1 MELRHLRYFLAVA
14 EHSHFRL
21 AAEDLLVSQPTLS
34 EQIKE
39 LEKELGVD
47 LFIRIGR
54 RVRLSQ
60 AGESFQG
67 YARRVLA
74 TLDEAQ
80 VVLHEFNDLLRGVL
94 RIGVI
99 QTVASYLMPRVAAEF
114 AKKYPAVRLKIEML
128 TAGQI
133 ESGLSSGSLDL
144 GISFTPPSNSD
155 LTEDKLLS
163 EQFVY
168 VTCSDHP
175 LSERRRLR
183 LEEVAAYDLCLLPN
197 QFCTRQLIDAAFRQS
212 NRLPLVT
219 IETSSIESCVGIAT
233 AGGPAT
239 IVPEMAVSHLKT
251 PFIRIEQ
258 PAIRRTISLLHRTGS
273 QPLRAS
279 DAFKAIVL
287 EIIKTKA
294 NVASIRKTT
303 SQHQKLTQCQQ
314 TSSPGNDTSC

>member
-1 MELRHLRYFLAVA
+1 VELRHLRYFLAVA
-14 EHSHFRL
+14 EYSHFRL
-21 AAEDLLVSQPTLS
+21 AAEALLVSQPTLS

-67 YARRVLA
+67 YARRVFA

-94 RIGVI
+94 RVGVI
-99 QTVASYLMPRVAAEF
+99 QTVASYLMPQVAAEF
-114 AKKYPAVRLKIEML
+114 AKKYPAVQLKIEML

-133 ESGLSSGSLDL
+133 ENGLSAGGLDL
-144 GISFTPPSNSD
+144 GISFTLPNNSD
-155 LTEDKLLS
+155 LTEVELLS

-168 VTCSDHP
+168 VTSSEHP
-175 LSERRRLR
+175 LSKRKRLR
-183 LEEVAAYDLCLLPN
+183 LEEIAEYDLCLLPN
-197 QFCTRQLIDAAFRQS
+197 QFCTRQLIDAAFRQINQS
-212 NRLPLVT
+212 PSIT
-219 IETSSIESCVGIAT
+219 IETSTIESCVDIAI

-239 IVPEMAVSHLKT
+239 IVPELAVNRLDY
-251 PFIRIEQ
+251 PFLRIEQ
-258 PAIRRTISLLHRTGS
+258 PAIRRKICLLQRTGS

-279 DAFKAIVL
+279 AAFKAIVMEL
-287 EIIKTKA
+287 
-294 NVASIRKTT
+294 IRT
-303 SQHQKLTQCQQ
+303 
-314 TSSPGNDTSC
+314 